1 MDAINWCLR
10 QHTAIAAVLRVS
22 TEDLLDVLHPVD
34 VPVQSAKRQTAARS
48 PVGSA
53 PAGSAAPAQW
63 AGQAI
68 LAEGGGQAPTES
80 ARQTGQRLAALLH
93 SAGYRLPERAAA
105 GDLAAKAE
113 TPAEM
118 NGALPRPVP
127 GGIDRRQQAQD
138 LSRLFE
144 RDARRYG
151 R

>member
-10 QHTAIAAVLRVS
+10 QHTAIAAALRVPA
-22 TEDLLDVLHPVD
+22 EELLDVLHPVD
-34 VPVQSAKRQTAARS
+34 IPAQSAKRQSAPGS
-48 PVGSA
+48 PAGSA
-53 PAGSAAPAQW
+53 PAGSAAPTQW

-68 LAEGGGQAPTES
+68 LAEGGGPESAES

-105 GDLAAKAE
+105 GDIAAKAE

-118 NGALPRPVP
+118 NGEQPRPVP